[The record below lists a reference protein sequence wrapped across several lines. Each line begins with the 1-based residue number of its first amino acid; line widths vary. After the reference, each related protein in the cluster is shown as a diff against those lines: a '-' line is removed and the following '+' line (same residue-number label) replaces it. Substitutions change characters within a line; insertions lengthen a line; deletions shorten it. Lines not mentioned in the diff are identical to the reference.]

1 MQAPYHQANDPSIS
15 ALLFNAKLNKLS
27 AYYLLQISP
36 RLPGHIFKAF
46 VLWLSFYFSPSLP
59 PTDRERLFTLAFSKI
74 SIGY

>member
-15 ALLFNAKLNKLS
+15 ALLLNAKLKELS

-36 RLPGHIFKAF
+36 NPPGHIFNAF
-46 VLWLSFYFSPSLP
+46 VLWLSFVFPSSLP
-59 PTDRERLFTLAFSKI
+59 PTDMERLFALAFSKI